1 MQQKTTVGRSGR
13 DSRLVIKIVWKS
25 ANVIVT
31 IQVTLRPVVAM
42 WTYMVSKRKVWNVEA
57 TSAQVNISHKLVIA
71 EITQR
76 LLIDWFKTAFRAN
89 FLPCNQ

>member
-42 WTYMVSKRKVWNVEA
+42 WTYMVSKRKEWNVET
-57 TSAQVNISHKLVIA
+57 TSAQVNICHKLVIT

-76 LLIDWFKTAFRAN
+76 LLID
-89 FLPCNQ
+89 